1 MFSRANIIHFDKT
14 ETKKVSFFDKTE
26 TKKVSFFDKTET
38 KKTLLFDKTETN
50 YTSLEKL
57 QLYQLKYVPQKSMF
71 FRPNPWFLIY
81 IWTKFV

>member
-1 MFSRANIIHFDKT
+1 MFSRANIIH
-14 ETKKVSFFDKTE
+14 FDKTE